1 MAVYLLVGII
11 VMFVLEKF
19 DTSERSTGEKVML
32 GILIVVFYPLIP
44 IWFLMIMKKSEDEK

>member
-32 GILIVVFYPLIP
+32 GILVVVFYPLIP
-44 IWFLMIMKKSEDEK
+44 IWFLMIMKKSEEEK